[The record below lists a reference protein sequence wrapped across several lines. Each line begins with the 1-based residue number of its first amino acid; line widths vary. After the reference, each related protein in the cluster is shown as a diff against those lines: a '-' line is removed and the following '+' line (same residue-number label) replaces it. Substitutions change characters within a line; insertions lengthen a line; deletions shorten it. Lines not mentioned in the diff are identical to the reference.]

1 MTAQNVAALA
11 FTAVMVALALFQLAL
26 IAGAP
31 LGHFAW
37 GGQDRVLPTG
47 KRIGSVVS
55 IVLYGLFALVVL
67 QRAGLVELLPGV
79 VADVGIWVIVAY
91 SALGIVMNGIS
102 RSKPERNTMVPVCV
116 VLTVLSVMVVIG

>member
-1 MTAQNVAALA
+1 MSAIAAVA
-11 FTAVMVALALFQLAL
+11 FTAVMVALAVFQLAL

-37 GGQDRVLPTG
+37 GGQDRVLPVG
-47 KRIGSVVS
+47 KRVGSVVS
-55 IVLYGLFALVVL
+55 IVLYALFSVVVL
-67 QRAGLVELLPGV
+67 QRAGLIDLLPGV

-102 RSKPERNTMVPVCV
+102 RSKPERYTMVPVCV
-116 VLTVLSVMVVIG
+116 VLTVLSLVVALG

>member
-1 MTAQNVAALA
+1 MSAVAALA
-11 FTAVMVALALFQLAL
+11 FTALMVALAVFQLAL

-37 GGQDRVLPTG
+37 GGADRVLPRG

-55 IVLYGLFALVVL
+55 IGLYALFATVVL
-67 QRAGLVELLPGV
+67 QRVALVTLLPGLIV
-79 VADVGIWVIVAY
+79 DVGIWVIVAY

-116 VLTVLSVMVVIG
+116 ALTVLSVMVAIA